1 MSRLLPDC
9 QEVAWQLISVNINR
23 QTSADIEVIKEKLIG
38 FDRTRKRMPTILS
51 VEETRSCD
59 VPILELKGFVCYG
72 DTHGHPTLLFPE
84 QFCTMKRSWESEER
98 CTATL
103 FGTTMVMTVYAP
115 DSKKSLEIYEE
126 CVSSVVKVLREGRRG
141 GAKDFYIT
149 VDFNVELGLM
159 CTEENDDEELT
170 NMYGPSCWQ
179 GLDKDSGGFKK
190 NHVVWDY
197 ERI

>member
-23 QTSADIEVIKEKLIG
+23 QTSADIEVIKEKLFG

-51 VEETRSCD
+51 VQETRSWD
-59 VPILELKGFVCYG
+59 VPNLELKGFVCYG
-72 DTHGHPTLLFPE
+72 DKHGHPTLLVLE

-98 CTATL
+98 CTAIL

-115 DSKKSLEIYEE
+115 DSKKSLEMYKK

-141 GAKDFYIT
+141 GPRTSTLQLIS
-149 VDFNVELGLM
+149 M
-159 CTEENDDEELT
+159 
-170 NMYGPSCWQ
+170 
-179 GLDKDSGGFKK
+179 
-190 NHVVWDY
+190 
-197 ERI
+197 